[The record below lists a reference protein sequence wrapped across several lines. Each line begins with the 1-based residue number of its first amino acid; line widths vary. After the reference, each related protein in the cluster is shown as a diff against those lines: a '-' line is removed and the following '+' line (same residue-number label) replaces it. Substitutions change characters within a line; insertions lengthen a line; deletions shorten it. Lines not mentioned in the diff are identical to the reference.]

1 MERGHKCR
9 PLVITKYSIVY
20 SSLATKGKKLTK
32 NRIEHVL
39 VHLLCNTPLLFG
51 FMLYA
56 TDAIDICKLTA
67 RLGYVECD
75 SVIGR

>member
-20 SSLATKGKKLTK
+20 
-32 NRIEHVL
+32 RIHF
-39 VHLLCNTPLLFG
+39 LCNTPLLLG
-51 FMLYA
+51 FMLCA

-75 SVIGR
+75 RVIGR

>member
-20 SSLATKGKKLTK
+20 SSLAKNGEQLTK
-32 NRIEHVL
+32 NGIKY
-39 VHLLCNTPLLFG
+39 VHLLCNTPLVLG
-51 FMLYA
+51 FMLCA
-56 TDAIDICKLTA
+56 THAIDICKLTA

-75 SVIGR
+75 RVFRR

>member
-20 SSLATKGKKLTK
+20 CSLAKNGKQLTK
-32 NRIEHVL
+32 NGIEYVL
-39 VHLLCNTPLLFG
+39 VHLLCNTPLLLD
-51 FMLYA
+51 FMLCA
-56 TDAIDICKLTA
+56 IDAIDRCKLTA

-75 SVIGR
+75 RVIGR

>member
-20 SSLATKGKKLTK
+20 SSLAKSGKQVTE
-32 NRIEHVL
+32 NGIEHVL
-39 VHLLCNTPLLFG
+39 VHLLCNT
-51 FMLYA
+51 LYYLVLCY
-56 TDAIDICKLTA
+56 ICKLAA

>member
-20 SSLATKGKKLTK
+20 SSLAKNGRQLTK
-32 NRIEHVL
+32 NGIEHVL
-39 VHLLCNTPLLFG
+39 VHLLCNTPLLLG
-51 FMLYA
+51 FMLCA
-56 TDAIDICKLTA
+56 TNAIDICKLTA

>member
-20 SSLATKGKKLTK
+20 SSLAKNGNQLTK
-32 NRIEHVL
+32 NGIEYVL
-39 VHLLCNTPLLFG
+39 VHLLCNTPLLG
-51 FMLYA
+51 FMLCA

-75 SVIGR
+75 RVIGR

>member
-9 PLVITKYSIVY
+9 PLVITKYSIIY
-20 SSLATKGKKLTK
+20 TYLAKNGEQLTK
-32 NRIEHVL
+32 NGIEY
-39 VHLLCNTPLLFG
+39 VHLLCNIPLLLG
-51 FMLYA
+51 FMLCA

-67 RLGYVECD
+67 RLGYVERD

>member
-20 SSLATKGKKLTK
+20 SSLAKKGKQLTK
-32 NRIEHVL
+32 NGIEHVL
-39 VHLLCNTPLLFG
+39 TLPHPRVHLLCNTPLLH
-51 FMLYA
+51 
-56 TDAIDICKLTA
+56 ICKFTA

>member
-20 SSLATKGKKLTK
+20 SSLAKKRNQLTK
-32 NRIEHVL
+32 NGIEYVL
-39 VHLLCNTPLLFG
+39 VHLLCNTRLLG
-51 FMLYA
+51 FMLCA
-56 TDAIDICKLTA
+56 TDAIDIRKLTA

-75 SVIGR
+75 RVIGR